1 MYNNRLQLKTEPP
14 GSKTN
19 NDLYASL
26 RRRVFSG
33 ERNVSPLELSE
44 IFLKLA
50 QSQSCGK
57 CVPCRIGISKIILL
71 LEKLRKG
78 QGTAADIELIE
89 KTAAVIA
96 DSADCA
102 VGYNA
107 AEVVLGAIDTYWAN
121 LSSNENNT
129 TAQCYH
135 EAVRCTRDCPAHVDI
150 PAYVALCG
158 QERYEDAVRLIR
170 KDNPFPSV
178 CGLICEHPCE
188 KHCRRGIIDNAINI
202 RAIKRAVVDKAG
214 PTPLE
219 AVAEASGKKVAVIG
233 GGPAGL
239 TAAYFLTLMGHAV
252 TVFEKRKKL
261 GGMLRYGIP
270 NYRLPDRYLDQD
282 IDNILRYGVKV
293 ELESEVGQ
301 KVSYQDLRKEFD
313 SVLVT
318 IGGHGSKFLDIP
330 GEDSEG
336 VISAVKL
343 LSDIGDG
350 IFPDFSG
357 KNVVV
362 IGGGNV
368 AMDAVRTSIR
378 LGAATVKCVYRRR
391 VADMPALPEEIEG
404 AVAEGAEM
412 IPLYAPVRI
421 NCNEAGQVQEL
432 IVQPQIVGAYK
443 DGRPVP
449 KNANLPEESF
459 PCDIVITAIGQA
471 IQSDYFGN
479 QGIELHYDMLKTD
492 RTCAISNIPGV
503 FAGGDCVFGP
513 ATVIKAIEAGKV
525 SAANIDNY
533 LGNPHPVTVAIEIPP
548 ASPKIMKAWGRV
560 VNRERQAFERK
571 NDFNLIELPLSD
583 EEIAQECNRCLRC
596 DHYGQGNLIAGRMIK
611 W

>member
-1 MYNNRLQLKTEPP
+1 MYNKRLQLKADPP
-14 GSKTN
+14 GTKTN

-44 IFLKLA
+44 VFLKLS

-57 CVPCRIGISKIILL
+57 CVPCRIGISKILAL
-71 LEKLRKG
+71 LENLR
-78 QGTAADIELIE
+78 QGAGSEKDIALIKDTA
-89 KTAAVIA
+89 TVIA

-102 VGYNA
+102 IGYNA
-107 AEVVLGAIDTYWAN
+107 AEVILSAVDTYLEN
-121 LSSNENNT
+121 LRDNENN
-129 TAQCYH
+129 AVASAYH
-135 EAVRCTRDCPAHVDI
+135 EAVRCTRDCPAHVDV

-158 QERYEDAVRLIR
+158 QKRYEDALRLIR
-170 KDNPFPSV
+170 KDNPFPSA
-178 CGLICEHPCE
+178 CALICEHPCE
-188 KHCRRGIIDNAINI
+188 KHCRRGIIDDAINI
-202 RAIKRAVVDKAG
+202 RAIKRAVVDNAG

-219 AVAEASGKKVAVIG
+219 AVAPPTGKKVAVIG

-239 TAAYFLTLMGHAV
+239 SAAYFLTLMGHEV

-270 NYRLPDRYLDQD
+270 SYRLPDDYLDRD
-282 IDNILRYGVKV
+282 IDNILRYGIKT
-293 ELESEVGQ
+293 EMESEVGQ

-318 IGGHGSKFLDIP
+318 IGGHGSKVLGIP
-330 GEDSEG
+330 GEDAQG

-343 LSDIGDG
+343 LSDVGEG
-350 IFPDFSG
+350 VYPDFSG
-357 KNVVV
+357 KDVLV

-378 LGAATVKCVYRRR
+378 LGAKTVKCVYRRR
-391 VADMPALPEEIEG
+391 VADMPALSEEIEG

-421 NCNEAGQVQEL
+421 ISDGEGKVKEL
-432 IVQPQIVGAYK
+432 IAQPQIVGEYR

-449 KNANLPEESF
+449 KNAALPEVGF
-459 PCDIVITAIGQA
+459 KCDILITAIGQA
-471 IQSDYFGN
+471 IQSDYFGA
-479 QGIELHYDMLKTD
+479 QGIELHYDMVKTD
-492 RTCAISNIPGV
+492 RSCAVSNLNGI

-533 LGNPHPVTVAIEIPP
+533 LGNPHPVSVDVDIPA
-548 ASPKIMKAWGRV
+548 ASPRIMKAWGRV
-560 VNRERQAFERK
+560 VNRERQAYERK
-571 NDFNLIELPLSD
+571 SDFKLIELPLSD
-583 EEIAQECNRCLRC
+583 EEITQECNRCLRC
-596 DHYGQGNLIAGRMIK
+596 DHYGQGTLIDGRMIK